1 MATEITNA
9 GYQSLR
15 DFVQQEWTFIELRDE
30 VGSAIVRLGVDDERV
45 SWEHI
50 GGSGTLE
57 LKVVITGSDSEMTL
71 PRTFQSSAIFTQ
83 AEGGVE
89 MAEESFSPF
98 TMEETGD
105 ELTVIHQ
112 LEIPQVV

>member
-45 SWEHI
+45 SWTHD
-50 GGSGTLE
+50 SNSQTLE
-57 LKVVITGSDSEMTL
+57 LRVVISGSDSEIEL
-71 PRTFQSSAIFTQ
+71 PRTFLSSAIFKQ
-83 AEGGVE
+83 AEGGE
-89 MAEESFSPF
+89 ELAQESFSSF
-98 TMEETGD
+98 TMEGTGD

>member
-15 DFVQQEWTFIELRDE
+15 DFVQSAWTFIELRDE
-30 VGSAIVRLGVDDERV
+30 SGTAIVRLGVDDERV
-45 SWEHI
+45 SWTHPEN
-50 GGSGTLE
+50 SQTLE
-57 LKVVITGSDSEMTL
+57 LRVVITGSDEEIEL
-71 PRTFQSSAIFTQ
+71 PSTFASSAIFTQ
-83 AEGGVE
+83 ASGGE
-89 MAEESFSPF
+89 ELAKESFSAF